1 MVVVI
6 CTECGNEY
14 DLNRGENPS
23 DYQCECGGKLEY
35 LNTKEDNRE
44 PERTNLSVDKTYL
57 DKKISKYNLTII
69 VGAILL
75 VIGIVG
81 YIFSGLL
88 FVLVI
93 FGLLIMIFG
102 YNKGLS
108 WKKGAKGE
116 NLVAKSLNTL
126 PKDYFVFNDVN
137 LPDGRGNID
146 HVVVGPKGIFAIE
159 TKNLSGSFIVEDDIW
174 YYHRGTRATKS
185 KSQPGKQIKRN
196 AMILSNH
203 LKANGINTSDL
214 WINSIV
220 AFYNPNLSIKK
231 YPKYYKILHPSKIP
245 DFITTRKKGI
255 DKKTLKKAVYLIE
268 PYSIELTLVKDD

>member
-23 DYQCECGGKLEY
+23 DYQCECGGNLEY
-35 LNTKEDNRE
+35 PNTKRNHKE
-44 PERTNLSVDKTYL
+44 PERTNLVIDKTYV
-57 DKKISKYNLTII
+57 DKKISEYNRII
-69 VGAILL
+69 IIGVVL
-75 VIGIVG
+75 VVVGIVG

-88 FVLVI
+88 IGLVI
-93 FGLLIMIFG
+93 IGLFILVYG
-102 YNKGLS
+102 LNKSKS

-137 LPDGRGNID
+137 LPNGRGNID

-174 YYHRGTRATKS
+174 YYHTGMRTTKS

-203 LKANGINTSDL
+203 LKENGINTSNL

-255 DKKTLKKAVYLIE
+255 DQKTLKNAVYLIE